1 MPSSSKTAYTPVNRI
16 RRFAVAAVVVDTSLA
31 DRLPSLPG
39 ADGQVRVA
47 AVNIGRLIR
56 ERTGMRQSLK
66 ELRSRQQIID
76 ESMAA
81 ERRQLDQE
89 RGQLARLEAGSA
101 AYRVLENVLA
111 CREADLEARAELA
124 RRDFRQREARIY
136 TSTYDSV
143 VEGVRRCTQHLE
155 TGIVHHFDR
164 RDAGESQADA
174 GLGSILE
181 RIEQAITC
189 Q

>member
-1 MPSSSKTAYTPVNRI
+1 MRSSSTTAYTPVNRI
-16 RRFAVAAVVVDTSLA
+16 RRFAVAALVVDASLA
-31 DRLPSLPG
+31 DRLPALPG

-47 AVNIGRLIR
+47 AVDIGRLIR
-56 ERTGMRQSLK
+56 DRTGMRQSLK

-76 ESMAA
+76 EALA
-81 ERRQLDQE
+81 EERRQLDQE
-89 RGQLARLEAGSA
+89 RRQLSGLEAGSA
-101 AYRVLENVLA
+101 AYQILDNALA
-111 CREADLEARAELA
+111 RREADWEARAESA

-143 VEGVRRCTQHLE
+143 VEGVRRCTQRLE

-164 RDAGESQADA
+164 RAPGECQADH
-174 GLGSILE
+174 GPGSIFE
-181 RIEQAITC
+181 QIEQAVAC

>member
-1 MPSSSKTAYTPVNRI
+1 MRSSSTTAYTPVNRI
-16 RRFAVAAVVVDTSLA
+16 RRCAVAAVVVDASLA
-31 DRLPSLPG
+31 DRLPALPG

-56 ERTGMRQSLK
+56 DRTGMRQSLK

-76 ESMAA
+76 EALA
-81 ERRQLDQE
+81 EERRQLDQE
-89 RGQLARLEAGSA
+89 RGQLSGLEAGSA
-101 AYRVLENVLA
+101 AYRILNNDLA
-111 CREADLEARAELA
+111 RREADWEARAESA

-143 VEGVRRCTQHLE
+143 VEGVRRCTQRLESGIVRHLDQRE
-155 TGIVHHFDR
+155 TG
-164 RDAGESQADA
+164 ESEADF
-174 GLGSILE
+174 GTGFLLE
-181 RIEQAITC
+181 RIERAVTC

>member
-1 MPSSSKTAYTPVNRI
+1 MRSSSETVYTPVNRI
-16 RRFAVAAVVVDTSLA
+16 RRFAVAAVVVDASLA
-31 DRLPSLPG
+31 DRLPALPG

-56 ERTGMRQSLK
+56 DRTGMRQSLK

-76 ESMAA
+76 EALA
-81 ERRQLDQE
+81 EERRQLDQE
-89 RGQLARLEAGSA
+89 RGQLSGLETGSA
-101 AYRVLENVLA
+101 AYRILDNDLA
-111 CREADLEARAELA
+111 RREADWEVRAESA

-143 VEGVRRCTQHLE
+143 VEGVRRCTQRLE
-155 TGIVHHFDR
+155 TGIVHHFER
-164 RDAGESQADA
+164 HDAGESQADDRP
-174 GLGSILE
+174 GSILE
-181 RIEQAITC
+181 RIERAVTC